1 MNSLESLDLAVAPC
15 EPLSVAISTLI
26 EGAVAAFDADRDTS
40 RRYLLRASA
49 LLRAKRAGH
58 ADRPSDREG
67 RGRGG
72 FAAWQLNRV
81 IDHIESHLTEKIT
94 GRELAG
100 LVDVS
105 VGQLFRAFKV
115 SVGVPPFR
123 YIAQRRVELACRI
136 MKTTDEPLSQVAM
149 ACGLCDQSHFCR
161 VFRRAT
167 GLSPAAW
174 RRANAIDPGARADR
188 GIDRCSVEANH
199 GRKSQYSPPR
209 KVHTVAN
216 PLPAHLVS
224 LPPRVAG

>member
-1 MNSLESLDLAVAPC
+1 MNPLESPDLAMAPC

-49 LLRAKRAGH
+49 LLRAKRGGP
-58 ADRPSDREG
+58 ADRPCDREG

-115 SVGVPPFR
+115 SVGVPPFH

-136 MKTTDEPLSQVAM
+136 MKTTDEPLSQVAI

-174 RRANAIDPGARADR
+174 RRANAIDPGAGGRPIEPRHVDT
-188 GIDRCSVEANH
+188 SY
-199 GRKSQYSPPR
+199 GRKSQYRKPR
-209 KVHTVAN
+209 ELQNGRSHLRARVAF
-216 PLPAHLVS
+216 
-224 LPPRVAG
+224 LPPGVAG